1 MMQRIRTHYGT
12 EMDDDNLIEENVLF
26 FYKQCIIMLIIR
38 NYSVIQ
44 MLLVKL

>member
-26 FYKQCIIMLIIR
+26 FIS
-38 NYSVIQ
+38 SV
-44 MLLVKL
+44 L